1 MQILIIDKKACYS
14 LYLSLLVRSSIRHIS
29 PSHSVNVN
37 HERGNNFQETF
48 RIAAND
54 NQPSIPFSFLLFFSV
69 LLCCCFFCLF
79 VCLLFFF
86 EKVQE
91 RTISRPQNT
100 LKRIVFLLKKANS
113 KPLILL
119 WILNLFYS
127 LIIIEKLET
136 TYSLNYQSL

>member
-1 MQILIIDKKACYS
+1 MT
-14 LYLSLLVRSSIRHIS
+14 IS
-29 PSHSVNVN
+29 PVFH
-37 HERGNNFQETF
+37 FYF
-48 RIAAND
+48 YY
-54 NQPSIPFSFLLFFSV
+54 FSSFCCVVVFF
-69 LLCCCFFCLF
+69 LF

-136 TYSLNYQSL
+136 THSLNYQSL

>member
-1 MQILIIDKKACYS
+1 MT
-14 LYLSLLVRSSIRHIS
+14 IS
-29 PSHSVNVN
+29 PVFH
-37 HERGNNFQETF
+37 FYF
-48 RIAAND
+48 YY
-54 NQPSIPFSFLLFFSV
+54 FSSF
-69 LLCCCFFCLF
+69 CCVVVFLF
-79 VCLLFFF
+79 VCLFAFFF

-119 WILNLFYS
+119 WILNLLYF

>member
-14 LYLSLLVRSSIRHIS
+14 LYLYLLVRSLIGYIS

-54 NQPSIPFSFLLFFSV
+54 NQPSIPFLFLLFFFV
-69 LLCCCFFCLF
+69 LLCCCFFFSLF
-79 VCLLFFF
+79 VFFF

-119 WILNLFYS
+119 WILNLLYF

>member
-1 MQILIIDKKACYS
+1 M
-14 LYLSLLVRSSIRHIS
+14 
-29 PSHSVNVN
+29 
-37 HERGNNFQETF
+37 
-48 RIAAND
+48 
-54 NQPSIPFSFLLFFSV
+54 LLFF
-69 LLCCCFFCLF
+69 FWF
-79 VCLLFFF
+79 VCLFAFFF

-119 WILNLFYS
+119 WILNLLYF

>member
-54 NQPSIPFSFLLFFSV
+54 NQPSIPFLFLLFFFV
-69 LLCCCFFCLF
+69 LLCCCFFFSLF
-79 VCLLFFF
+79 VFFFF

-119 WILNLFYS
+119 WILNLLYF

>member
-54 NQPSIPFSFLLFFSV
+54 N
-69 LLCCCFFCLF
+69 
-79 VCLLFFF
+79 
-86 EKVQE
+86 
-91 RTISRPQNT
+91 
-100 LKRIVFLLKKANS
+100 
-113 KPLILL
+113 
-119 WILNLFYS
+119 
-127 LIIIEKLET
+127 
-136 TYSLNYQSL
+136 

>member
-14 LYLSLLVRSSIRHIS
+14 LYLSLLVRSSIRYIS

-54 NQPSIPFSFLLFFSV
+54 NQPSIPFLFLLFFFV
-69 LLCCCFFCLF
+69 LLCCCFFFSLF
-79 VCLLFFF
+79 VFFF

-119 WILNLFYS
+119 WILNLLYF

>member
-14 LYLSLLVRSSIRHIS
+14 LYLYLLVRSLIGYIS

-54 NQPSIPFSFLLFFSV
+54 NQPSIPFLFLLFFFV
-69 LLCCCFFCLF
+69 LLCCCFFFSLF
-79 VCLLFFF
+79 VFFFF

-119 WILNLFYS
+119 WILNLLYF

>member
-1 MQILIIDKKACYS
+1 MTKKRATVCTYIFLFALWLDISHQVTPWMLIMKEATTFKKPFGS
-14 LYLSLLVRSSIRHIS
+14 PQMTIS
-29 PSHSVNVN
+29 PVFH
-37 HERGNNFQETF
+37 FYF
-48 RIAAND
+48 YY
-54 NQPSIPFSFLLFFSV
+54 FSSFCCVVVFFL
-69 LLCCCFFCLF
+69 

-119 WILNLFYS
+119 WILNLLYF

>member
-14 LYLSLLVRSSIRHIS
+14 LYLSLPVRSSIRYIS

-37 HERGNNFQETF
+37 HERGNNFKETF

-54 NQPSIPFSFLLFFSV
+54 NQPSIPFLFLLFFFV
-69 LLCCCFFCLF
+69 LLCCCFFFSLF
-79 VCLLFFF
+79 VLFFF

-119 WILNLFYS
+119 WILNLLYF

>member
-1 MQILIIDKKACYS
+1 MT
-14 LYLSLLVRSSIRHIS
+14 IS
-29 PSHSVNVN
+29 PVFH
-37 HERGNNFQETF
+37 FYF
-48 RIAAND
+48 YY
-54 NQPSIPFSFLLFFSV
+54 FSSFYCVVVFFV
-69 LLCCCFFCLF
+69 CLF
-79 VCLLFFF
+79 VFFFFF

-100 LKRIVFLLKKANS
+100 LKRIVFLLKKVNS

-136 TYSLNYQSL
+136 TYGLNYQSLLSVSLCNLC